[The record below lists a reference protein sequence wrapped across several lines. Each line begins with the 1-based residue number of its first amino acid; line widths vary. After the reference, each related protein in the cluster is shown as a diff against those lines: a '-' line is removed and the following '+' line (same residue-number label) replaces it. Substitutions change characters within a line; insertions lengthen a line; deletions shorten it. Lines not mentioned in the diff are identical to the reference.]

1 MPGSRRVKQ
10 AVSWQRE
17 IDFLKKS
24 IERSL
29 SLGCHMARS
38 MQSDVEIDEMNIV
51 RDKSGKQGSSSD
63 SIRVVIWT
71 LQSDVRE

>member
-10 AVSWQRE
+10 TVSWKQE

-24 IERSL
+24 SESSL
-29 SLGCHMARS
+29 SLGCHMAKS
-38 MQSDVEIDEMNIV
+38 MQSDVEIDEMNIE

-63 SIRVVIWT
+63 SSSFLDLAV
-71 LQSDVRE
+71 

>member
-24 IERSL
+24 IGR
-29 SLGCHMARS
+29 HIAKP
-38 MQSDVEIDEMNIV
+38 MQSDVEIDEMNIE

-63 SIRVVIWT
+63 NIRVVIWT
-71 LQSDVRE
+71 LQSDVCE

>member
-1 MPGSRRVKQ
+1 
-10 AVSWQRE
+10 
-17 IDFLKKS
+17 
-24 IERSL
+24 
-29 SLGCHMARS
+29 MAKS
-38 MQSDVEIDEMNIV
+38 MQSDVEIDEMNIE